1 LILPLSKKK
10 ILISPDSFKECA
22 NSVTIAKLI
31 EKELKTYENC
41 DLILKPISDGGDGFL
56 QVCHFYF
63 GGQFRYYKISTPYD
77 ESTFDCPV
85 LYCESKKEM
94 YIESAEVLG
103 LIKVPVKYRKPL
115 QLSSKGLGE
124 LLIKIQNDIKE
135 HKISV
140 NKVKIGIGGTSTID
154 MGIGM
159 MSNLGLSLFNS
170 SGQNLSVLPINFV
183 DAASIYFDVF
193 EFSFNIQLVLDVN
206 VPLLGNQ
213 NGVRT
218 FGKQKGA
225 NEKDIFLL
233 EQGFDHLVKL
243 LENNNLYNSSKSFSG
258 AGGGIPFAFENFYN
272 SDILSSQDFI
282 RKILRINENS
292 TPVDTLIT
300 GEGAYDSQSKLG
312 KGAGLLINMFSSQSE
327 KVFLICGKADKAI
340 KEILPPNVH
349 VIELNKYFSS
359 DSESIRNY
367 ELGIQK
373 ACEEIKNR

>member
-1 LILPLSKKK
+1 LSKKT

-31 EKELKTYENC
+31 ERELKSIENS

-63 GGQFRYYKISTPYD
+63 GGQFRHYQITTPYD
-77 ESTFDCPV
+77 ESVIDCQV
-85 LYCESKKEM
+85 LYCESKKEL
-94 YIESAEVLG
+94 YIESAEILG
-103 LIKVPVKYRKPL
+103 LKKVPDRFRKPL
-115 QLSSKGLGE
+115 HLSSKGLGE
-124 LLIKIQNDIKE
+124 LLRKIQNEID
-135 HKISV
+135 V
-140 NKVKIGIGGTSTID
+140 NEITVDRIVVGIGGTSTID

-193 EFSFNIQLVLDVN
+193 AFSCNIQLVLDVN

-225 NEKDIFLL
+225 NDKDIFLL
-233 EQGFDHLVKL
+233 EQGFDHLVNL
-243 LENNNLYNSSKSFSG
+243 LGNNNLYNSSKSFSG

-282 RKILRINENS
+282 RKILRINENI
-292 TPVDTLIT
+292 TPVDILIT

-327 KVFLICGKADKAI
+327 KVFLICGKADKAS
-340 KEILPPNVH
+340 KELLLPNVH
-349 VIELNKYFSS
+349 LIELNKYFSS

-373 ACEEIKNR
+373 ACEEIRNQLKF